1 MKRVLIF
8 AVILTLGGL
17 AVFYLWWSP
26 INKVRPIYLVP
37 RDAIFVIES
46 GEPVANW
53 KEVSSSEVWQHLR
66 GNKTFAALTTQAVS
80 MDSIIRSNSLF
91 DFFGNRTL
99 LISAHQY
106 DARNYDFLFILDLD
120 RASRLKGVK
129 NYLNDLAG
137 PDYEV
142 TQRTYKGQE
151 IIEIFD
157 RNSGDNTY
165 AVFVEN
171 LMLISFHHTLI
182 EQAITEY
189 EDPQLGRDLAFI
201 EIDRRVGRDDIF
213 RLYLQHQYL
222 NDYFTLLLGQENE
235 YIRDLSDLIRFT
247 GFRFDMPEQG
257 MLALEGF
264 SALDPEKESY
274 MHAATRAGQAN
285 HEIFAVAPRNSSFI
299 MSLGFE
305 SFSDFVQE
313 VERTL
318 EQLPE
323 QKKLYEENLE
333 GIEKLLKIDVEEHFV
348 SWVGS
353 EVGMIQITP
362 DPNKN
367 YQAFALVIK
376 AKEEQDARENLDFI
390 RRQIKKRTPVKVK
403 DINYK
408 GYEINYLSLK
418 GFFKVFFG
426 KLFSKF
432 DKPYYTVIENFVVFS
447 HHPQTLKHVID
458 DYSSNN
464 TLGEDVEFENFYQEF
479 AGKSSA
485 FCYVNSE
492 LLFQNLRPLVS
503 TTQWTAIRSNKD
515 FLVCFAKIGL
525 EIVPDDDIFSTR
537 LLAHFHHPSKDEIL
551 VAQAQDIERP
561 KTLMQSLPARPD
573 DEITGS
579 KKPWKERYKD
589 ELDKTD
595 DIIVDDLTAR
605 MITEKYAHGQLR
617 YEMEV
622 ENGIKVGDFQSYFP
636 DGGKQ
641 FVGKYKNDQK
651 EGTWRVYAPEGKLI
665 ARLKFRRGRLEN

>member
-1 MKRVLIF
+1 MKRVLILS
-8 AVILTLGGL
+8 VVLILGGF
-17 AVFYLWWSP
+17 AAFYLWWSP
-26 INKVRPIYLVP
+26 INKIRPIYLVP
-37 RDAIFVIES
+37 QDAIFVIES
-46 GEPVANW
+46 EEPVANW
-53 KEVSSSEVWQHLR
+53 KEISGSEVWQHLQ
-66 GNKTFAALTTQAVS
+66 GNQTFASLTAQAVS
-80 MDSIIRSNSLF
+80 LDSIVRSNSLF

-99 LISAHQY
+99 MISAHQY
-106 DARNYDFLFILDLD
+106 NAKNYDFLFILDLD
-120 RASRLKGVK
+120 RASRLKGIK

-142 TQRTYKGQE
+142 TQRSYKQRE
-151 IIEIFD
+151 IIEIYD
-157 RNSGDNTY
+157 RTTGDNTY

-171 LMLISFHHTLI
+171 LMLISFNHTLI
-182 EQAITEY
+182 EEAITEY

-201 EIDRRVGRDDIF
+201 DIDRRVGRDDIF

-235 YIRDLSDLIRFT
+235 YVRDLSDLIRFT
-247 GFRFDMPEQG
+247 GFRFDIPEPG

-274 MHAATRAGQAN
+274 MHAATRAGQAE

-305 SFSDFVQE
+305 NFSSFVGE
-313 VERTL
+313 VEQTL

-323 QKKLYEENLE
+323 QKKLYDENLKS
-333 GIEKLLKIDVEEHFV
+333 IEKLLKIDVEEHFV
-348 SWVGS
+348 SWVGD

-362 DPNKN
+362 DPSKN

-376 AKEEQDARENLDFI
+376 AREEEEARENLDFI

-403 DINYK
+403 DLDYK

-418 GFFKVFFG
+418 GFFKMFFG

-432 DKPYYTVIENFVVFS
+432 DKPYYTIIESFVVFS
-447 HHPQTLKHVID
+447 NHPQTLKHVID

-464 TLGEDVEFENFYQEF
+464 TLAEDVGFEKFYEEF
-479 AGKSSA
+479 ARESSV
-485 FCYVNSE
+485 FSYVNSE
-492 LLFQNLRPLVS
+492 LLFQNLKPLVS
-503 TTQWTAIRSNKD
+503 TAQWSEIKSNKD

-525 EIVPDDDIFSTR
+525 EVVPDDGVFSTR
-537 LLAHFHHPSKDEIL
+537 LLAHFQDPSPGNTLMAD
-551 VAQAQDIERP
+551 AQDGD
-561 KTLMQSLPARPD
+561 KTQTLMQSLPVRSDLPEEPRKAW
-573 DEITGS
+573 S
-579 KKPWKERYKD
+579 ERYL
-589 ELDKTD
+589 EALEETD

-605 MITEKYAHGQLR
+605 TLTGRYDNGQIR

-622 ENGIKVGDFQSYFP
+622 ENGIKAGDFQSYFSN
-636 DGGKQ
+636 GRKQ

-651 EGTWRVYAPEGKLI
+651 EGIWRVYAPEGKLI